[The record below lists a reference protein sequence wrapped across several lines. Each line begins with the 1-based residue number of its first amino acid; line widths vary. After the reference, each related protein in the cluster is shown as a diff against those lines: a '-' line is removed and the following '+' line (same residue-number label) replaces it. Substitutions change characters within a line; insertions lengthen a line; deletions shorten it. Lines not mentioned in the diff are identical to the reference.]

1 MGLGVLPE
9 RVCDMKGFC
18 LTSLSLSLSLL
29 LDPCPSLAFL
39 PLLLLPPLLDLSTE
53 EVLAD
58 PPPEPG
64 FLAGGDF
71 FFLSVLQSVFKIQ
84 FSKLKF

>member
-53 EVLAD
+53 VLAD

-71 FFLSVLQSVFKIQ
+71 FFLSLLQSGFKIQ